1 MRLALLIILITPFL
15 ALAADEPKKDPAPKA
30 TPTFPGEPATRAYF
44 ERQVRDIE
52 QTNLA
57 GFKTRQEWEAARPEL
72 KRQLLDMLGLWPLPA
87 RTDLKSVITGRVETP
102 KFTVEKLHFQSRPG
116 LYVSG
121 NLYIPKPAPKNAPCV
136 LYVCGHGNVVK
147 EGVSFGSKVYY
158 QQHPAWLAEHG
169 YVCLVIDT
177 LQLGEIQGFHHG
189 TYNLGQW
196 WWQGLGHTPAGV
208 ECWNAMRA
216 IDYLE
221 TRPEVDAKRIGV
233 TGRSGGGAYS
243 WWIAAADER
252 IACAIP
258 VAGVADLRAQ
268 LLEGYPGRLEKGV
281 IAGHCDCMFMVNTHR
296 WDFAN
301 VAAMIAPR
309 PVLLGNSD
317 ADEIFPVPGYRRLAE
332 KARGIYGLYGAGEK
346 FALMETKGGHTDTPE
361 LRAGAFRWLNR
372 WLRNDNTEV
381 KDPDAL
387 TKLEPEQL
395 RVFAKIP
402 EDQRNTTIQETFV
415 PSAGIELPK
424 SPAVIRQWWP
434 GKREELLGALKEH
447 TFRNWPKDG
456 DPAPKPAGD
465 KTHEGVRLRA
475 WDFTSETGVELRL
488 WLMSAATTEKPSIVI
503 LNALGESDFKT
514 WCADLGPEFA
524 GILGTTAPVRRDEA
538 KFSQNKAVMEKMKWS
553 FAAVCPRGIGPT
565 RFAEALGR
573 DEVQYRRRFA
583 LIGQTWEGQ
592 QVWDV
597 RRALQSLGKLGETRE
612 APLWLQGR
620 DEMATIALFAGI
632 FEPSVARIDLWNLA
646 PTFKSAPPMLN
657 AWRHLDIPQAV
668 ALAHPKNVKL
678 YARDA
683 RAAEA
688 WAWPLELQKAL
699 GGQTLQVRV
708 AGD

>member
-1 MRLALLIILITPFL
+1 
-15 ALAADEPKKDPAPKA
+15 
-30 TPTFPGEPATRAYF
+30 
-44 ERQVRDIE
+44 
-52 QTNLA
+52 
-57 GFKTRQEWEAARPEL
+57 
-72 KRQLLDMLGLWPLPA
+72 
-87 RTDLKSVITGRVETP
+87 
-102 KFTVEKLHFQSRPG
+102 
-116 LYVSG
+116 
-121 NLYIPKPAPKNAPCV
+121 
-136 LYVCGHGNVVK
+136 
-147 EGVSFGSKVYY
+147 
-158 QQHPAWLAEHG
+158 
-169 YVCLVIDT
+169 
-177 LQLGEIQGFHHG
+177 
-189 TYNLGQW
+189 
-196 WWQGLGHTPAGV
+196 
-208 ECWNAMRA
+208 
-216 IDYLE
+216 
-221 TRPEVDAKRIGV
+221 
-233 TGRSGGGAYS
+233 
-243 WWIAAADER
+243 
-252 IACAIP
+252 
-258 VAGVADLRAQ
+258 
-268 LLEGYPGRLEKGV
+268 
-281 IAGHCDCMFMVNTHR
+281 
-296 WDFAN
+296 
-301 VAAMIAPR
+301 
-309 PVLLGNSD
+309 
-317 ADEIFPVPGYRRLAE
+317 
-332 KARGIYGLYGAGEK
+332 
-346 FALMETKGGHTDTPE
+346 
-361 LRAGAFRWLNR
+361 
-372 WLRNDNTEV
+372 
-381 KDPDAL
+381 
-387 TKLEPEQL
+387 
-395 RVFAKIP
+395 
-402 EDQRNTTIQETFV
+402 
-415 PSAGIELPK
+415 
-424 SPAVIRQWWP
+424 
-434 GKREELLGALKEH
+434 
-447 TFRNWPKDG
+447 
-456 DPAPKPAGD
+456 
-465 KTHEGVRLRA
+465 
-475 WDFTSETGVELRL
+475 
-488 WLMSAATTEKPSIVI
+488 MSAATTEKPSIVI